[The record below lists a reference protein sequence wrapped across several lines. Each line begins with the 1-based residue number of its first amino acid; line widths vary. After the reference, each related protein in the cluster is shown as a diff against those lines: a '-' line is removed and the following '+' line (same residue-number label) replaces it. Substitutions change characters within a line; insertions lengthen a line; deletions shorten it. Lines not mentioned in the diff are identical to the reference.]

1 MFSIFS
7 KTLGRPRGA
16 AFTIFVI
23 FFFFFFFFLNM
34 NLTSFITKLSTK
46 SFHLVTHF
54 FCHILMY
61 NIDGKR
67 GSCHLNSIF
76 LLNIQM
82 YTLSYQAP
90 LIVSLTI
97 SYAPRRGQGVKLLSV
112 NLITGCSD
120 LNCTYFM
127 P

>member
-23 FFFFFFFFLNM
+23 FFFFFFFLNM
-34 NLTSFITKLSTK
+34 NLTSFIKKLSTK

-54 FCHILMY
+54 FRHILMY

-112 NLITGCSD
+112 NLITGCSG